1 MKTVF
6 IAALGAAS
14 LAATASADFI
24 GWTSNVRS
32 VSGGYLVNVFA
43 VVDNSTDVLLNVAGG
58 SPGLPT
64 AGYVRTNSTGG
75 FLQGTGTQSV
85 FAPSGSQSWTTLD
98 SFLTVGGGYSTTT
111 GNFTGNGATAGDP
124 PWNVTYTD
132 TDVGESVTV
141 NAFNTQSNETGFTNR
156 YTNNVPATGGWFIAG
171 SSSPARN
178 LSVLANRLYSSSAAA
193 AAGNAGMMVAQLYV
207 ADLSLAGSREFGKVI
222 EWKMS
227 ATVRRLDGSTSNQ
240 SFQFVIGEVVP
251 APGALAILGLAGL
264 AARRRRA

>member
-6 IAALGAAS
+6 VAALGAAS
-14 LAATASADFI
+14 LAASASADFI
-24 GWTSNVRS
+24 GWTSSIRS

-43 VVDNSTDVLLNVAGG
+43 VVSNSTDVLLNVAGG

-64 AGYVRTNSTGG
+64 AGYVRTNAAGG
-75 FLQGTGTQSV
+75 FLQGAGAQAL
-85 FAPSGSQSWTTLD
+85 FAPNASQSWTTLD
-98 SFLTVGGGYSTTT
+98 SFLTVGGGLNTTT
-111 GNFTGNGATAGDP
+111 GNWTANASTQGDP
-124 PWNVTYTD
+124 PWNVTYFD
-132 TDVGESVTV
+132 TDLGENTSV
-141 NAFNTQSNETGFTNR
+141 NAFNTASNASGFTNR

-171 SSSPARN
+171 TASPARN
-178 LSVLANRLYSSSAAA
+178 LAGLPNRTYSSSE
-193 AAGNAGMMVAQLYV
+193 AAGSATAGMMVAQLYV
-207 ADLSLAGSREFGKVI
+207 ADLSLVGGSAPGTTI

-240 SFQFVIGEVVP
+240 SFQFVIGEVP